1 MQVLFTNISEI
12 RDSLVAELELVSRG
26 EHMYGSQ
33 TNTLMYAPSI
43 TEELLVAAIT
53 AFNPTKIWILSTAH
67 IIDNEHHDGDIV
79 MPNVF
84 LKYEP
89 SIESVEFNGENRDS
103 YLHDPL
109 FLHHFCEQADV
120 NFEVFG
126 LSIGGICVS
135 RPEGMGLVEREQVE
149 FAYQADCID
158 ELSYDIIDCVKRLE
172 KSADIYP
179 MLLMIPGRALPEELI
194 KLAKNV
200 APVLAYLQSDTLPN
214 NTHDD
219 AWDDDTI

>member
-1 MQVLFTNISEI
+1 MQILFTNIPEI
-12 RDSLVAELELVSRG
+12 RDSLITELELVNRG

-43 TEELLVAAIT
+43 TEELIVASIT
-53 AFNPTKIWILSTAH
+53 AFNPIKIWILSTAH

-89 SIESVEFNGENRDS
+89 SIESVEFNEENRDS

-109 FLHHFCEQADV
+109 FLHHYSEQADV
-120 NFEVFG
+120 NFEIFG
-126 LSIGGICVS
+126 LSIGGICVT
-135 RPEGMGLVEREQVE
+135 RREGMNAVEREQVE

-158 ELSYDIIDCVKRLE
+158 ELSYDIIDCAKRLE
-172 KSADIYP
+172 KSEDVYP
-179 MLLMIPGRALPEELI
+179 MLLMIPTATLDGEVA
-194 KLAKNV
+194 KFAKNI
-200 APVLAYLQSDTLPN
+200 APVLAYLQSNTSSN
-214 NTHDD
+214 NVHDD
-219 AWDDDTI
+219 A

>member
-1 MQVLFTNISEI
+1 
-12 RDSLVAELELVSRG
+12 
-26 EHMYGSQ
+26 
-33 TNTLMYAPSI
+33 MYAPKIS
-43 TEELLVAAIT
+43 EELLLASIT
-53 AFNPTKIWILSTAH
+53 AFNPDKIWIISTAH

-89 SIESVEFNGENRDS
+89 SIEHVEFNEENRDS

-109 FLHHFCEQADV
+109 FLHHYSEQADV

-135 RPEGMGLVEREQVE
+135 RSEGMGLVDREQVE

-158 ELSYDIIDCVKRLE
+158 ELSYDIIDAAKRLE
-172 KSADIYP
+172 KSESVYP
-179 MLLMIPGRALPEELI
+179 MLLMIPGRALPEEIVRLT
-194 KLAKNV
+194 KNI
-200 APVLAYLQSDTLPN
+200 APVLAYLQSDTSSDN
-214 NTHDD
+214 SNSN